1 MTNKK
6 YTIKYAK
13 PKCGLEYSPAYN
25 THTNQNDLKLT
36 NTHPLIKT
44 SIRKAI
50 NAQALLVITT
60 CLTFSLVVSG
70 IGYAQALNRTV
81 DEVSSSDTDINTSP
95 HYIAIENFQTQ
106 KENYWDLNNLENISP
121 DRIFYVDMNKLVT
134 IEDEESVFNFSDVSI
149 QYSQNSSTSESSNTE
164 SSSLEQSKTDS
175 NLELNKTNSS
185 LELNKT
191 NSSLEL
197 NKTNSSLKQV
207 ESKTSTYRY
216 AYLIH
221 LTDSER
227 HVVESIVAGESG
239 NQPFVGKKLVA
250 QAIYNAMLR
259 DNMSPSQVRKQ
270 YSYSGYKDIDEF
282 EKECLKAYGNTN
294 ATDECRQAVKE
305 IFDDCNMPTDDF
317 VLFFYAP
324 AYSKGT
330 WHENAKTLK
339 PITYIAE
346 DGSTTN
352 YIGGHKF
359 FALKDEPVINYT
371 REN

>member
-1 MTNKK
+1 MENKK

-13 PKCGLEYSPAYN
+13 PKYGLEYSHSN
-25 THTNQNDLKLT
+25 TNTNTPTHETQLT

-50 NAQALLVITT
+50 AT
-60 CLTFSLVVSG
+60 CLTFSLVVSVV
-70 IGYAQALNRTV
+70 GYAQALNKTGE
-81 DEVSSSDTDINTSP
+81 DDISNLNETEIFSPHSSRERCS
-95 HYIAIENFQTQ
+95 HYIAIKNFQTQ
-106 KENYWDLNNLENISP
+106 KENYWDTNNIGNVSP
-121 DRIFYVDMNKLVT
+121 DRIFYVDMSKMVENNA
-134 IEDEESVFNFSDVSI
+134 ENNDEPVYNFSDMSV
-149 QYSQNSSTSESSNTE
+149 QYSGSQNSEGQTSGSQSSE
-164 SSSLEQSKTDS
+164 P
-175 NLELNKTNSS
+175 
-185 LELNKT
+185 
-191 NSSLEL
+191 
-197 NKTNSSLKQV
+197 
-207 ESKTSTYRY
+207 KTSTYRY

-239 NQPFVGKKLVA
+239 NQPFDGKKLVG
-250 QAIYNAMLR
+250 QAVYNAMLR

-294 ATDECRQAVKE
+294 AADECRQAVKE
-305 IFDDCNMPTDDF
+305 IFDNYSMPTDDF

-324 AYSKGT
+324 ARSKGT

-339 PITYIAE
+339 PITYVNE

-371 REN
+371 REG

>member
-1 MTNKK
+1 MKNKK
-6 YTIKYAK
+6 YTIKYSN
-13 PKCGLEYSPAYN
+13 PKYELNHSN
-25 THTNQNDLKLT
+25 TNTPTHETQLT

-50 NAQALLVITT
+50 AT
-60 CLTFSLVVSG
+60 CLTFSLVVSVV
-70 IGYAQALNRTV
+70 GYAQALNKTGE
-81 DEVSSSDTDINTSP
+81 DNFSKDNASTLSETEISSP
-95 HYIAIENFQTQ
+95 HYIAIKNFQTQ
-106 KENYWDLNNLENISP
+106 KENYWDISNIENINP
-121 DRIFYVDMNKLVT
+121 DRIFYVDMSKMVENNA
-134 IEDEESVFNFSDVSI
+134 ENNDETVYNFSDMSV
-149 QYSQNSSTSESSNTE
+149 QYSGSQTSGSQTSKP
-164 SSSLEQSKTDS
+164 EQSEPEHT
-175 NLELNKTNSS
+175 EP
-185 LELNKT
+185 
-191 NSSLEL
+191 
-197 NKTNSSLKQV
+197 
-207 ESKTSTYRY
+207 KTSTYRY

-250 QAIYNAMLR
+250 QAVYNGMLR

-270 YSYSGYKDIDEF
+270 YSYDGYKDIDEF

-294 ATDECRQAVKE
+294 AADECRQAVKE
-305 IFDDCNMPTDDF
+305 IFDNYSMPTDDF

-324 AYSKGT
+324 AHSKGT

-339 PITYIAE
+339 PITYVKE

-359 FALKDEPVINYT
+359 FALKNEPVINYT
-371 REN
+371 REG

>member
-1 MTNKK
+1 MKNKK
-6 YTIKYAK
+6 YTIKYSK
-13 PKCGLEYSPAYN
+13 PDHSN
-25 THTNQNDLKLT
+25 TNTNISTHETQLT

-50 NAQALLVITT
+50 AT
-60 CLTFSLVVSG
+60 CLTFSLVVSVV
-70 IGYAQALNRTV
+70 GYAQALNKTGEDNASFV
-81 DEVSSSDTDINTSP
+81 ETTSP
-95 HYIAIENFQTQ
+95 HYIAIKNFQTQ
-106 KENYWDLNNLENISP
+106 KENYWDISNIKNIGP
-121 DRIFYVDMNKLVT
+121 DRIFYVDMSKMVENNA
-134 IEDEESVFNFSDVSI
+134 ENNDENNDEPVYNFSDMSI
-149 QYSQNSSTSESSNTE
+149 QYSEGQTSESKTSEPEQTE
-164 SSSLEQSKTDS
+164 P
-175 NLELNKTNSS
+175 
-185 LELNKT
+185 
-191 NSSLEL
+191 
-197 NKTNSSLKQV
+197 
-207 ESKTSTYRY
+207 KTSTYRY

-250 QAIYNAMLR
+250 QAIYNGMLR

-270 YSYSGYKDIDEF
+270 YSYDGYKDIDEF

-294 ATDECRQAVKE
+294 AADECRQAVKE
-305 IFDDCNMPTDDF
+305 IFDNYSMPTDDF

-324 AYSKGT
+324 AHSKGT

-339 PITYIAE
+339 PITYVNE

-359 FALKDEPVINYT
+359 FALKNEPVINYT
-371 REN
+371 REG

>member
-1 MTNKK
+1 MKNKK
-6 YTIKYAK
+6 YTIKYSKPNRLEYAK
-13 PKCGLEYSPAYN
+13 SNRLEYSHNNPN
-25 THTNQNDLKLT
+25 TNTPTHEAQLT

-50 NAQALLVITT
+50 AT
-60 CLTFSLVVSG
+60 CLTFSLMVSVV
-70 IGYAQALNRTV
+70 GYAQALNKTGE
-81 DEVSSSDTDINTSP
+81 DNTSKDKASTLSETEISSS
-95 HYIAIENFQTQ
+95 HYIAIKNFQTQ
-106 KENYWDLNNLENISP
+106 KENYWDTNNIGNISP
-121 DRIFYVDMNKLVT
+121 DRIFYVDMSKMVENNAKNN
-134 IEDEESVFNFSDVSI
+134 DESVYIFSDMSV
-149 QYSQNSSTSESSNTE
+149 QYSEGQTSGSQSSGNQSSKPEQTE
-164 SSSLEQSKTDS
+164 P
-175 NLELNKTNSS
+175 
-185 LELNKT
+185 
-191 NSSLEL
+191 
-197 NKTNSSLKQV
+197 
-207 ESKTSTYRY
+207 KTSTYRY

-250 QAIYNAMLR
+250 QAIYNGMLR

-270 YSYSGYKDIDEF
+270 YSYDGYKDIDEF

-294 ATDECRQAVKE
+294 AADECRQAVKE
-305 IFDDCNMPTDDF
+305 IFDNYSMPTDDF

-324 AYSKGT
+324 AHSKGT

-339 PITYIAE
+339 PITYVNE

-371 REN
+371 REG

>member
-1 MTNKK
+1 MENKK
-6 YTIKYAK
+6 YTIKYSK
-13 PKCGLEYSPAYN
+13 PNHSN
-25 THTNQNDLKLT
+25 TNTNTNIPTHETQLT
-36 NTHPLIKT
+36 NTHHLIKT

-50 NAQALLVITT
+50 AT
-60 CLTFSLVVSG
+60 CLTFSLVVSVV
-70 IGYAQALNRTV
+70 GYAQALNKTGE
-81 DEVSSSDTDINTSP
+81 DNVSTLSETEISSP
-95 HYIAIENFQTQ
+95 HYIAIKNFQTH
-106 KENYWDLNNLENISP
+106 KENYWDISNIENISP
-121 DRIFYVDMNKLVT
+121 DRIFYVDMSKMVENNA
-134 IEDEESVFNFSDVSI
+134 ENNDEPVYIFSDMSI
-149 QYSQNSSTSESSNTE
+149 QYSGSQNSESQTSEPEHTE
-164 SSSLEQSKTDS
+164 STHERCSQ
-175 NLELNKTNSS
+175 
-185 LELNKT
+185 
-191 NSSLEL
+191 
-197 NKTNSSLKQV
+197 
-207 ESKTSTYRY
+207 SKTSTYRY

-239 NQPFVGKKLVA
+239 NQPFDGKKLVA
-250 QAIYNAMLR
+250 QRIYNAMLR

-294 ATDECRQAVKE
+294 AADECRQAVKE
-305 IFDDCNMPTDDF
+305 IFDNYSMPTDDF

-324 AYSKGT
+324 AHSKGT

-339 PITYIAE
+339 PITYVNE

-371 REN
+371 REG

>member
-1 MTNKK
+1 MKNKK

-13 PKCGLEYSPAYN
+13 PKYGLEYSNSKYN
-25 THTNQNDLKLT
+25 NSTQLT

-50 NAQALLVITT
+50 AT
-60 CLTFSLVVSG
+60 CLTFSLMVSVV
-70 IGYAQALNRTV
+70 GYAQALNKTGE
-81 DEVSSSDTDINTSP
+81 DNASEDNASKDNVSTLSETEISSPHSSRERCS
-95 HYIAIENFQTQ
+95 HYIAIKNFQTQ
-106 KENYWDLNNLENISP
+106 RENYWDINNIGNISL
-121 DRIFYVDMNKLVT
+121 DRIFYVDMSKMVENN
-134 IEDEESVFNFSDVSI
+134 DEPVYIFSDMSV
-149 QYSQNSSTSESSNTE
+149 QYSEGQSSEPKQSEPEHTE
-164 SSSLEQSKTDS
+164 S
-175 NLELNKTNSS
+175 
-185 LELNKT
+185 
-191 NSSLEL
+191 
-197 NKTNSSLKQV
+197 
-207 ESKTSTYRY
+207 STYRY

-239 NQPFVGKKLVA
+239 NQPFDGKKLVA
-250 QAIYNAMLR
+250 QSIYNAMLR
-259 DNMSPSQVRKQ
+259 DNISPSQVRKQ

-294 ATDECRQAVKE
+294 AADECRQAVKE
-305 IFDDCNMPTDDF
+305 IFDNYSMPTDDF

-324 AYSKGT
+324 AHSKGT

-339 PITYIAE
+339 PIIYVNE

-371 REN
+371 REG

>member
-1 MTNKK
+1 MKNKK
-6 YTIKYAK
+6 YTIKY
-13 PKCGLEYSPAYN
+13 SHSN
-25 THTNQNDLKLT
+25 TNTNIPTHEAQLT

-50 NAQALLVITT
+50 AT

-70 IGYAQALNRTV
+70 VGYAQALNKTGE
-81 DEVSSSDTDINTSP
+81 DNSSKDNASTLSETEISSP
-95 HYIAIENFQTQ
+95 HYIAIKNFQTH
-106 KENYWDLNNLENISP
+106 KENYWDINNIGNVSP
-121 DRIFYVDMNKLVT
+121 DRIFYVDMSKMVENNT
-134 IEDEESVFNFSDVSI
+134 ENNDEPVYIFSDMSV
-149 QYSQNSSTSESSNTE
+149 QYSESQTSGSQNSEP
-164 SSSLEQSKTDS
+164 EQSKP
-175 NLELNKTNSS
+175 E
-185 LELNKT
+185 
-191 NSSLEL
+191 
-197 NKTNSSLKQV
+197 QA
-207 ESKTSTYRY
+207 ESSTYRY

-221 LTDSER
+221 LTNSER

-250 QAIYNAMLR
+250 QAIYNGMLR

-270 YSYSGYKDIDEF
+270 YSYDGYKDIDEF

-294 ATDECRQAVKE
+294 AADECRQAVKE
-305 IFDDCNMPTDDF
+305 IFDNYSMPTDDF

-324 AYSKGT
+324 AHSKGT

-339 PITYIAE
+339 PITYVNE

-359 FALKDEPVINYT
+359 FALKNEPVINYT
-371 REN
+371 REG

>member
-1 MTNKK
+1 MKNKK
-6 YTIKYAK
+6 YTIKY
-13 PKCGLEYSPAYN
+13 SN
-25 THTNQNDLKLT
+25 THTPTHETQLT

-50 NAQALLVITT
+50 AT
-60 CLTFSLVVSG
+60 CLTFSLAVSVV
-70 IGYAQALNRTV
+70 GYAQALNKTGE
-81 DEVSSSDTDINTSP
+81 DNVSTLSKTEISSP
-95 HYIAIENFQTQ
+95 HYIAIKNFQTQ
-106 KENYWDLNNLENISP
+106 KENYWDTNNIGNVSP
-121 DRIFYVDMNKLVT
+121 DRIFYVDMSKMVENNA
-134 IEDEESVFNFSDVSI
+134 ENNDEPVYIFSDMSV
-149 QYSQNSSTSESSNTE
+149 QYSGSQNSEGQNSESQSSEPEHTE
-164 SSSLEQSKTDS
+164 STHERCSQ
-175 NLELNKTNSS
+175 
-185 LELNKT
+185 
-191 NSSLEL
+191 
-197 NKTNSSLKQV
+197 
-207 ESKTSTYRY
+207 SKTSTYRY

-239 NQPFVGKKLVA
+239 NQPFDGKKLVA
-250 QAIYNAMLR
+250 QSIYNAMLR
-259 DNMSPSQVRKQ
+259 DNISPSQVRKQ

-294 ATDECRQAVKE
+294 AADECRQAVKE
-305 IFDDCNMPTDDF
+305 IFDNYSMPTDDF

-324 AYSKGT
+324 AHSKGT

-339 PITYIAE
+339 PITYVNE

-371 REN
+371 REG

>member
-1 MTNKK
+1 MKNKK
-6 YTIKYAK
+6 YTIKYSK
-13 PKCGLEYSPAYN
+13 PNHSNTNTNTN
-25 THTNQNDLKLT
+25 THEAQLT

-50 NAQALLVITT
+50 AI
-60 CLTFSLVVSG
+60 CLTFSLVVSVV
-70 IGYAQALNRTV
+70 GYAQALNKTGE
-81 DEVSSSDTDINTSP
+81 DNSSKDNVSFIETTSP
-95 HYIAIENFQTQ
+95 HYIAIKNFQTQ
-106 KENYWDLNNLENISP
+106 KENYWDTNNIGNISP
-121 DRIFYVDMNKLVT
+121 DKIFYVNMSKMVENNAE
-134 IEDEESVFNFSDVSI
+134 INDEPVYIFSDMSV
-149 QYSQNSSTSESSNTE
+149 QYSGSQSSEPKQSEPEHT
-164 SSSLEQSKTDS
+164 
-175 NLELNKTNSS
+175 
-185 LELNKT
+185 
-191 NSSLEL
+191 
-197 NKTNSSLKQV
+197 

-250 QAIYNAMLR
+250 QAVYNGMLR

-270 YSYSGYKDIDEF
+270 YSYDGYKDIDEF

-294 ATDECRQAVKE
+294 AADECRQAVKE
-305 IFDDCNMPTDDF
+305 IFDDYSMPTDDF

-324 AYSKGT
+324 AHSKGT

-339 PITYIAE
+339 PITYVNE
-346 DGSTTN
+346 NGSTTN

-359 FALKDEPVINYT
+359 FALKNEPVINYT
-371 REN
+371 REG

>member
-1 MTNKK
+1 MKNKK
-6 YTIKYAK
+6 YTIKYSN
-13 PKCGLEYSPAYN
+13 P
-25 THTNQNDLKLT
+25 THETQLT

-50 NAQALLVITT
+50 AT

-70 IGYAQALNRTV
+70 IGYAQALNKTGEN
-81 DEVSSSDTDINTSP
+81 DTSSTDINNSP
-95 HYIAIENFQTQ
+95 HYIAIENFKTQ
-106 KENYWDLNNLENISP
+106 KENYWDTNNIGNVSP
-121 DRIFYVDMNKLVT
+121 DRIFYVNMSKMVENN
-134 IEDEESVFNFSDVSI
+134 IENNDEPVYNFSDMSV
-149 QYSQNSSTSESSNTE
+149 QYSGNP
-164 SSSLEQSKTDS
+164 EQS
-175 NLELNKTNSS
+175 
-185 LELNKT
+185 
-191 NSSLEL
+191 
-197 NKTNSSLKQV
+197 

-227 HVVESIVAGESG
+227 HVAESIVAGESG

-250 QAIYNAMLR
+250 QAIYNGMLR

-270 YSYSGYKDIDEF
+270 YSYDGYKDIDEF
-282 EKECLKAYGNTN
+282 EKECFKAYGNTN
-294 ATDECRQAVKE
+294 AADECRQAVKE
-305 IFDDCNMPTDDF
+305 IFDNYSMPTDDF

-324 AYSKGT
+324 AHSKGK

-339 PITYIAE
+339 PITYVNE

-359 FALKDEPVINYT
+359 FALKNEPVINYT
-371 REN
+371 REG

>member
-1 MTNKK
+1 MKNKK
-6 YTIKYAK
+6 YTIKYSK
-13 PKCGLEYSPAYN
+13 PNHSNTNTN
-25 THTNQNDLKLT
+25 THIPMHETQLT

-50 NAQALLVITT
+50 AT
-60 CLTFSLVVSG
+60 CLTFSLMVSVV
-70 IGYAQALNRTV
+70 GYAQALNKTGE
-81 DEVSSSDTDINTSP
+81 DNIFKDNVSTLKETEILSPHSSRERCS
-95 HYIAIENFQTQ
+95 HYIAIKNFQTQ
-106 KENYWDLNNLENISP
+106 KENYWDINNIGNVSL
-121 DRIFYVDMNKLVT
+121 DRIFYVDMSKMVENNAGNN
-134 IEDEESVFNFSDVSI
+134 DESVYIFSDMSI
-149 QYSQNSSTSESSNTE
+149 QYSEGQTSGSQSSESQTSEPEHTE
-164 SSSLEQSKTDS
+164 P
-175 NLELNKTNSS
+175 
-185 LELNKT
+185 
-191 NSSLEL
+191 
-197 NKTNSSLKQV
+197 
-207 ESKTSTYRY
+207 KTSTYRY

-239 NQPFVGKKLVA
+239 NQPFDGKKLVA
-250 QAIYNAMLR
+250 QSIYNAMLR
-259 DNMSPSQVRKQ
+259 DNISPSQVRKQ

-294 ATDECRQAVKE
+294 AADECRQAVKE
-305 IFDDCNMPTDDF
+305 IFDNYSMPTDDF

-324 AYSKGT
+324 AHSKGT

-339 PITYIAE
+339 PITYVNE

-371 REN
+371 REG

>member
-1 MTNKK
+1 MENKK
-6 YTIKYAK
+6 YTIKYSK
-13 PKCGLEYSPAYN
+13 PNHNN
-25 THTNQNDLKLT
+25 TNTNTNIPTHETQLT

-50 NAQALLVITT
+50 AT
-60 CLTFSLVVSG
+60 CLTFSLVVSVV
-70 IGYAQALNRTV
+70 GYAQALNKTGE
-81 DEVSSSDTDINTSP
+81 DNVSTLSETEISSP
-95 HYIAIENFQTQ
+95 HYIAIKNFQMQ
-106 KENYWDLNNLENISP
+106 KENYWDISNIKNIGP
-121 DRIFYVDMNKLVT
+121 DRIFYVDMSEMVKNDA
-134 IEDEESVFNFSDVSI
+134 ENNDEPIYIFSDMSI
-149 QYSQNSSTSESSNTE
+149 QYSGSQNSESQTSEPEHTE
-164 SSSLEQSKTDS
+164 STHERCSQ
-175 NLELNKTNSS
+175 
-185 LELNKT
+185 
-191 NSSLEL
+191 
-197 NKTNSSLKQV
+197 
-207 ESKTSTYRY
+207 SKTSTYRY

-227 HVVESIVAGESG
+227 HVIESIVAGESG
-239 NQPFVGKKLVA
+239 NQPFDGKKLVA
-250 QAIYNAMLR
+250 QCIYNAMLR

-294 ATDECRQAVKE
+294 AADECRQAVKE
-305 IFDDCNMPTDDF
+305 IFDNCSMPTDDF

-324 AYSKGT
+324 AHSKGT

-339 PITYIAE
+339 PITSVNE

-371 REN
+371 REG

>member
-1 MTNKK
+1 MENKK
-6 YTIKYAK
+6 YTIKYSN
-13 PKCGLEYSPAYN
+13 PKYELNHSTP
-25 THTNQNDLKLT
+25 THETQLT

-50 NAQALLVITT
+50 AT
-60 CLTFSLVVSG
+60 CLTFSLVVSVV
-70 IGYAQALNRTV
+70 GYAQALNKTGE
-81 DEVSSSDTDINTSP
+81 DNISKDNVSSLNETEISSP
-95 HYIAIENFQTQ
+95 HYIAIKNFQTQ
-106 KENYWDLNNLENISP
+106 KENYWDISNIKNIGP
-121 DRIFYVDMNKLVT
+121 DRIFYVDMSKMVENDA
-134 IEDEESVFNFSDVSI
+134 ENNDEPVYIFSDMSV
-149 QYSQNSSTSESSNTE
+149 QYSEGQTSKP
-164 SSSLEQSKTDS
+164 EQSEPEHT
-175 NLELNKTNSS
+175 ELTHERCS
-185 LELNKT
+185 
-191 NSSLEL
+191 
-197 NKTNSSLKQV
+197 QP
-207 ESKTSTYRY
+207 KTSTYRY

-239 NQPFVGKKLVA
+239 NQPFDGKKLVA
-250 QAIYNAMLR
+250 QSIYNAMLR
-259 DNMSPSQVRKQ
+259 DNISPSQVRKQ

-294 ATDECRQAVKE
+294 AADECRQAVKE
-305 IFDDCNMPTDDF
+305 IFDNYSMPTDDF

-324 AYSKGT
+324 AHSKGT

-339 PITYIAE
+339 PITYVNE

-371 REN
+371 REG

>member
-1 MTNKK
+1 MKNKK
-6 YTIKYAK
+6 YTIKY
-13 PKCGLEYSPAYN
+13 S
-25 THTNQNDLKLT
+25 T
-36 NTHPLIKT
+36 NTNINNIPHSTQLNNSHPLIKT
-44 SIRKAI
+44 SIHKAL
-50 NAQALLVITT
+50 AT

-70 IGYAQALNRTV
+70 VGYAQALNKTGE
-81 DEVSSSDTDINTSP
+81 DNTSSTDTNNSP
-95 HYIAIENFQTQ
+95 HYIAIKNFQTQ
-106 KENYWDLNNLENISP
+106 RENYWDINNIGNISP
-121 DRIFYVDMNKLVT
+121 DRIFYVDMSKMVENNA
-134 IEDEESVFNFSDVSI
+134 ENNDEFVYNFSDMSI
-149 QYSQNSSTSESSNTE
+149 QYSEGQTSGNQSSE
-164 SSSLEQSKTDS
+164 LEYT
-175 NLELNKTNSS
+175 
-185 LELNKT
+185 
-191 NSSLEL
+191 
-197 NKTNSSLKQV
+197 

-250 QAIYNAMLR
+250 QAIYNGMLR

-270 YSYSGYKDIDEF
+270 YSYDGYKDIDEF

-294 ATDECRQAVKE
+294 AADECRQAVKE
-305 IFDDCNMPTDDF
+305 IFDNYSMPTDDF

-324 AYSKGT
+324 AHSKGT

-339 PITYIAE
+339 PITYVNE

-359 FALKDEPVINYT
+359 FALKNEPVINYT
-371 REN
+371 REG

>member
-1 MTNKK
+1 MKNKK
-6 YTIKYAK
+6 YTIKY
-13 PKCGLEYSPAYN
+13 SN
-25 THTNQNDLKLT
+25 THTPIHETQLT

-50 NAQALLVITT
+50 AT
-60 CLTFSLVVSG
+60 CLTFSLVVSVV
-70 IGYAQALNRTV
+70 GYAQALNKTGE
-81 DEVSSSDTDINTSP
+81 DNVSKDNVSTLSETKISSPHSSRERCS
-95 HYIAIENFQTQ
+95 HYIAIKNFQTQ
-106 KENYWDLNNLENISP
+106 KENYWDISNIENIGP
-121 DRIFYVDMNKLVT
+121 DRIFYVDMSKMVENNA
-134 IEDEESVFNFSDVSI
+134 ENNDEPIYIFSDMSI
-149 QYSQNSSTSESSNTE
+149 QYSEGQTSGSQTSEP
-164 SSSLEQSKTDS
+164 EQSEPEHT
-175 NLELNKTNSS
+175 ELTREHCS
-185 LELNKT
+185 
-191 NSSLEL
+191 
-197 NKTNSSLKQV
+197 QP
-207 ESKTSTYRY
+207 KTSTYRY

-239 NQPFVGKKLVA
+239 NQPFDGKKLVA
-250 QAIYNAMLR
+250 QSIYNAMLR
-259 DNMSPSQVRKQ
+259 DNISPSQVRKQ

-294 ATDECRQAVKE
+294 AADECRQAVKE
-305 IFDDCNMPTDDF
+305 IFDNYSMPTDDF

-324 AYSKGT
+324 AHSKGT

-339 PITYIAE
+339 PITYVNE

-371 REN
+371 REG

>member
-1 MTNKK
+1 MENKK
-6 YTIKYAK
+6 YTIKYSK
-13 PKCGLEYSPAYN
+13 PNHSN
-25 THTNQNDLKLT
+25 TNTNPNIPTHETQLT

-50 NAQALLVITT
+50 VA
-60 CLTFSLVVSG
+60 CLTFSLVVSVV
-70 IGYAQALNRTV
+70 GYAQALNKTGE
-81 DEVSSSDTDINTSP
+81 DNVSSLSETEISSP
-95 HYIAIENFQTQ
+95 HYIAIKNFQTQ
-106 KENYWDLNNLENISP
+106 KENYWDTNNIGNISP
-121 DRIFYVDMNKLVT
+121 DRIFYMDMSKMVENN
-134 IEDEESVFNFSDVSI
+134 DEPVYIFSDMSV
-149 QYSQNSSTSESSNTE
+149 QYSGSQNSESQTSEPEHTE
-164 SSSLEQSKTDS
+164 STHERCSQ
-175 NLELNKTNSS
+175 
-185 LELNKT
+185 
-191 NSSLEL
+191 
-197 NKTNSSLKQV
+197 
-207 ESKTSTYRY
+207 SKTSTYRY

-239 NQPFVGKKLVA
+239 NQPFDGKKLVA
-250 QAIYNAMLR
+250 QSIYNAMLR
-259 DNMSPSQVRKQ
+259 DNISPSQVRKQ

-294 ATDECRQAVKE
+294 AADECRQAVKE
-305 IFDDCNMPTDDF
+305 IFDNYSMPTDDF

-324 AYSKGT
+324 AHSKGT

-339 PITYIAE
+339 PITYVNE

-371 REN
+371 REG

>member
-1 MTNKK
+1 MENKK
-6 YTIKYAK
+6 YTIKYSK
-13 PKCGLEYSPAYN
+13 PSHSNTNTN
-25 THTNQNDLKLT
+25 THTPTHETQLT

-50 NAQALLVITT
+50 AT
-60 CLTFSLVVSG
+60 CLTFSLVVSVV
-70 IGYAQALNRTV
+70 GYAQALNKTGE
-81 DEVSSSDTDINTSP
+81 DNASKDNVSILNETEISSP
-95 HYIAIENFQTQ
+95 HYIAIKNFQTQ
-106 KENYWDLNNLENISP
+106 KENYWDTNNIGNISP
-121 DRIFYVDMNKLVT
+121 DRIFYMDMSKMVENN
-134 IEDEESVFNFSDVSI
+134 DEPVYIFSDMSV
-149 QYSQNSSTSESSNTE
+149 QYSGSQNSESQSSEPKHT
-164 SSSLEQSKTDS
+164 
-175 NLELNKTNSS
+175 
-185 LELNKT
+185 
-191 NSSLEL
+191 
-197 NKTNSSLKQV
+197 

-239 NQPFVGKKLVA
+239 NQPFDGKKLVA
-250 QAIYNAMLR
+250 QCIYNAMLR
-259 DNMSPSQVRKQ
+259 DNISPSQVRKQ

-294 ATDECRQAVKE
+294 AADECRQAVKE
-305 IFDDCNMPTDDF
+305 IFDNCSMPTDDF

-324 AYSKGT
+324 AHSKGT

-339 PITYIAE
+339 PITYVNE

-371 REN
+371 REG

>member
-1 MTNKK
+1 MENKK
-6 YTIKYAK
+6 YTIKYSK
-13 PKCGLEYSPAYN
+13 PNRLEYSKPNHSN
-25 THTNQNDLKLT
+25 TNTNTPNHEIQLT

-50 NAQALLVITT
+50 AT
-60 CLTFSLVVSG
+60 CLTFSLVVSVV
-70 IGYAQALNRTV
+70 GYAQALNKTGEN
-81 DEVSSSDTDINTSP
+81 DISNLNETEISSPHSSRERYS
-95 HYIAIENFQTQ
+95 HYIAIKNFQTQ
-106 KENYWDLNNLENISP
+106 KENYWDISNIKNIGP
-121 DRIFYVDMNKLVT
+121 DRIFYVDMSKMVENDV
-134 IEDEESVFNFSDVSI
+134 ENNDEPVYNFSDMSV
-149 QYSQNSSTSESSNTE
+149 QYSGSQTSENQSSE
-164 SSSLEQSKTDS
+164 PEQP
-175 NLELNKTNSS
+175 
-185 LELNKT
+185 
-191 NSSLEL
+191 
-197 NKTNSSLKQV
+197 

-239 NQPFVGKKLVA
+239 NQPFDGKKLVG
-250 QAIYNAMLR
+250 QAVYDAMLR

-270 YSYSGYKDIDEF
+270 YSYDGYKDIDEF

-294 ATDECRQAVKE
+294 AADECRQAVKE
-305 IFDDCNMPTDDF
+305 IFDNYSMPTDDF

-324 AYSKGT
+324 AHSKGT

-339 PITYIAE
+339 PITYVNE

-371 REN
+371 REG